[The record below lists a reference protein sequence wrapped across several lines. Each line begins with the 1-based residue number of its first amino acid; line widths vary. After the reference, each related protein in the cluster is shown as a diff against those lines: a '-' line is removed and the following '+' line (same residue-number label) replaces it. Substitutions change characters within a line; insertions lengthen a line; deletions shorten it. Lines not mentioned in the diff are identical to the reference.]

1 MNILRNYLITTYN
14 VYTRRKLYTAINLA
28 CITLTLVV
36 LMVITALLQNVFY
49 PTGVEGKSDRFLQVW
64 SLVLTGENTDQN
76 SPLGFKTI
84 DRYLRPMR
92 SIESIAAMTFPA
104 PVSVYHGQQVSE
116 LRMRYTDAP
125 YWQILDFVVLDGRVL
140 NAEDVA
146 QGKFVAVLNQSSAV
160 KFFANEKAVGQS
172 LNVSGQQFQIIG
184 VVEDVMHVNSFADIW
199 MPLTTQPSSDYQ
211 NQIRGI
217 FGALLLAKSAADIP
231 AIQAEILTVAPDIV
245 AEDPKRWQHAYLF
258 ADTKLDLFARA
269 LLEHRYIA
277 DSGAGTL
284 LLIIAVMMLLF
295 MLLPALNL
303 INLNIGRIMERGIEI
318 GVRKAFGA
326 SSNQLVLQLVIENVL
341 LSLLGG
347 ALALL
352 LAKAVLVWIGA
363 SGLIP
368 YLQVNINFSVF
379 AWGLALTII
388 FGLLSGVVPA
398 WKMSRLAPVLALKGA
413 I

>member
-1 MNILRNYLITTYN
+1 MSMLINYLITAYN

-36 LMVITALLQNVFY
+36 LLVITALLQNTFY

-64 SLVLTGENTDQN
+64 SLVLKGENDDQN

-84 DRYLRPMR
+84 DRYLRPMH
-92 SIESIAAMTFPA
+92 SIENIAAVTGPA
-104 PVSVYHGQQVSE
+104 PVSVYHDTQVSE
-116 LRMRYTDAP
+116 LQMRYTDAA
-125 YWQILDFVVLDGRVL
+125 YWQILDFAVLAGRVI
-140 NAEDVA
+140 NSDDVRL
-146 QGKFVAVLNQSSAV
+146 GKFVAVLNQSSAS
-160 KFFANEKAVGQS
+160 KFFPNQAAVGQS
-172 LNVSGQQFQIIG
+172 LNVSGQQFEIIG
-184 VVEDVMHVNSFADIW
+184 VVQDVMHINAFADIW
-199 MPLTTQPSSDYQ
+199 LPLTTQPASDYA
-211 NQIRGI
+211 NQLQGS

-231 AIQAEILTVAPDIV
+231 AIQAEILTVAPRIA

-258 ADTKLDLFARA
+258 ADSKLDLFARA
-269 LLEHRYIA
+269 LLEHRDVA

-284 LLIIAVMMLLF
+284 MLVISLMLLLF

-303 INLNIGRIMERGIEI
+303 INLNIGRIMERGVEI

-326 SSNQLVLQLVIENVL
+326 SSNQLVMQLVIENVL

-347 ALALL
+347 ALALV
-352 LAKAVLVWIGA
+352 LAKGILVWIGA

-368 YLQVNINFSVF
+368 YLQVNINLPVF
-379 AWGLALTII
+379 ALGLALTVL

-398 WKMSRLAPVLALKGA
+398 WKMSRLAPVVALKGA
-413 I
+413 V